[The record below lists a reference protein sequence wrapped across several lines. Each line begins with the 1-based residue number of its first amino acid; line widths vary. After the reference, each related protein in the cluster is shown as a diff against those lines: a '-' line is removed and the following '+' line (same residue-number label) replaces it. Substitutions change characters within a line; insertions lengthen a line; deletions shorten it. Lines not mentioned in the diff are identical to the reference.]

1 MKLNKELIKKD
12 FIRFNKE
19 YFEGKLKIPLFG
31 VRSLK
36 NSLGLCY
43 NNLIV
48 ISSYYDFPSRMY
60 QTVLLHEMIH
70 LYIRQNK
77 LGDNK
82 VHGRRFMSIA
92 DRINKQG
99 GWNISN
105 KDSVKGLPINKAK
118 TWNVFSYKTIDGRY
132 FMFAVCKK
140 YIDLYKSHV
149 FKYKD
154 IFRDALLFE
163 SDDGILCG
171 SLAECRKTIKGYYI
185 TETQHN
191 SLKNK
196 YINKLTSP

>member
-1 MKLNKELIKKD
+1 MKLNKDLIKKD
-12 FIRFNKE
+12 FIKFNKE
-19 YFEGKLKIPLFG
+19 YFDGKLKIPLFEL
-31 VRSLK
+31 RSLK
-36 NSLGLCY
+36 RALGLCY

-48 ISSYYDFPSRMY
+48 ISSYYDLPSRVY
-60 QTVLLHEMIH
+60 KDILLHEMIH

-92 DRINKQG
+92 NRINKQG

-105 KDSVKGLPINKAK
+105 KGSVKGLPTNKAK

-140 YIDLYKSHV
+140 YIDLYKNHI

-163 SDDGILCG
+163 CDDGLLCG

-191 SLKNK
+191 SFKDK
-196 YINKLTSP
+196 YNNKLTSP